1 MNMGCMTNYSQMLF
15 NGFIT
20 AIPFTGLLFDKME
33 EQQKL
38 YRMIRKMQDD
48 KILLSKISEYL
59 DLLVMRLKKNNVME

>member
-1 MNMGCMTNYSQMLF
+1 MGCMTNYSQMLF